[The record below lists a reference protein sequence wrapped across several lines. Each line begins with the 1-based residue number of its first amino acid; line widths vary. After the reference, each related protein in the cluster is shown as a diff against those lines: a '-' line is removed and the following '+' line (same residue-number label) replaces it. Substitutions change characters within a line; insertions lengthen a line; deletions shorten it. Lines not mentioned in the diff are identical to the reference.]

1 MAVPGNGSFRGVSC
15 ESLTPAGWEII
26 SVPVDSASDCG
37 AIWGVLGFDMVRA
50 RLPKITKS
58 LKITKGTAHQH
69 LCATANVAFQYS
81 RQDKSENSKM
91 GKSRLDLWL

>member
-15 ESLTPAGWEII
+15 ESLTPGGWEII

-58 LKITKGTAHQH
+58 LKIIKGTAHQR
-69 LCATANVAFQYS
+69 LSATANVAFQYS
-81 RQDKSENSKM
+81 RQDESENSKM